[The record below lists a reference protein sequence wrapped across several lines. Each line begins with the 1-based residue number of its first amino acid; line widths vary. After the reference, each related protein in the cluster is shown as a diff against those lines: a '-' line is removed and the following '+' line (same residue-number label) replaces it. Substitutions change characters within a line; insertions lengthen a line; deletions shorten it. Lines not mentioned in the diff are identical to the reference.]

1 MSSPNLS
8 YTDVART
15 PLGSYPSNLKTLSDQ
30 TILSTLTDTLYYT
43 VDLSNVEEAERS
55 IVNASNIR
63 QEIKKGMRE
72 GEAGSR

>member
-1 MSSPNLS
+1 MSSPNPS
-8 YTDVART
+8 YADVART
-15 PLGSYPSNLKTLSDQ
+15 PPGSYPSNLKTLSDQ
-30 TILSTLTDTLYYT
+30 TIPSTLTDTLYYT